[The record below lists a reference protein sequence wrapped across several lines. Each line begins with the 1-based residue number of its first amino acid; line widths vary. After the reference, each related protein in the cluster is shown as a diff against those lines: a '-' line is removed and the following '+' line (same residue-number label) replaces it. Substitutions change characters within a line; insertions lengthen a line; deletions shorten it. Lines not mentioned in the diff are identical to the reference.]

1 MIKQLRNALTGVGLL
16 LATSTGALACMDY
29 DYSNE
34 TLYFNDNPA
43 QIVVQYVANIADR
56 DLTNSR
62 GVRLTNFAAV
72 LQQDRANLHKS
83 GFSDDP
89 EGIVKVDNY
98 FTTAERRSLLSSS
111 DYFFY
116 CDFTQKDVNEL
127 KNQIV
132 EGRVQGWLSV
142 TVFKR
147 SKSALGVFIQLVG

>member
-1 MIKQLRNALTGVGLL
+1 
-16 LATSTGALACMDY
+16 MDY